1 MVYLKHRYKDYSI
14 GINIERYQGVLERAL
29 SKLDVSVGTGIYMLS
44 SNLNLN
50 IGPIKGYN
58 NKILVSNPDMKI
70 GSDRD
75 ISMDHKKLTPPDV
88 PNTVIPATQHDPVET
103 TIPHNLKMLTEK
115 YNDEKLA
122 ITLLIV
128 GTGLIAYHFWQKING
143 IIIIHSRWS
152 RSDCISLL
160 RH

>member
-1 MVYLKHRYKDYSI
+1 M
-14 GINIERYQGVLERAL
+14 LERAL

-50 IGPIKGYN
+50 IGRTKGYN
-58 NKILVSNPDMKI
+58 KKIVVSNPDMII

-75 ISMDHKKLTPPDV
+75 INRDHKKLTPPGV

-103 TIPHNLKMLTEK
+103 TILHNLKVLTEK

-122 ITLLIV
+122 ITLLII
-128 GTGLIAYHFWQKING
+128 GTGLIDYDFW
-143 IIIIHSRWS
+143 
-152 RSDCISLL
+152 
-160 RH
+160 